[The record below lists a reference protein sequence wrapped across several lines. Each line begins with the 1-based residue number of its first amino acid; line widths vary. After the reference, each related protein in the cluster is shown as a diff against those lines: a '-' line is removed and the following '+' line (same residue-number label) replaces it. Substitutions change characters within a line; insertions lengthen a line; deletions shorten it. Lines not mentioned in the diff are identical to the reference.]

1 MRRRVVGFTVLVTL
15 VLVALWWL
23 WPRSAQPTEG
33 AVAADSPKAE
43 EAGAK
48 RASGPGRAWGDAAWK
63 GKKPEGE
70 AHPRAHV
77 TCALPEQLPSE
88 GARVQAWYGDR
99 PGPGGRLGG
108 SMAFAGAKITGR
120 GARSLD
126 LAIPIP
132 PTDMGEIQG
141 RIDSPGAGRVEI
153 HVRVDGQNGTCE
165 VGPYQGFAYVS
176 GKVLGASNAEVFVSG
191 CGGHATTDSSGA
203 FYMEVTPE
211 KCELSAMRA
220 DGAFRVRSRPV
231 PVDPRAGAE
240 ITLDLSLPAF
250 RAAGV
255 GAQIQGEDGGIR
267 LLNVLPG
274 TPAEQAGLVG
284 GDLVVALNG
293 EDVSGLDADEFIEQA
308 LGPDGTQ
315 VTYTVLRDGAPV
327 DVVMTRKVMDAS
339 PSRRH

>member
-1 MRRRVVGFTVLVTL
+1 VGITVLVAL
-15 VLVALWWL
+15 VLVAVWWL
-23 WPRSAQPTEG
+23 WPRPVDPTTKPASAG
-33 AVAADSPKAE
+33 APKAE
-43 EAGAK
+43 DPNAK

-63 GKKPEGE
+63 GKKPEE

-88 GARVQAWYGDR
+88 GARVRAWYGDR

-132 PTDMGEIQG
+132 PTDLGEIQG

-153 HVRVDGQNGTCE
+153 HVRLDGQGGTCE

-176 GKVLGASNAEVFVSG
+176 GKVLGASNAEVFVFG

-211 KCELSAMRA
+211 KCELSAMRS
-220 DGAFRVRSRPV
+220 DGAFRVRSPSV

-255 GAQIQGEDGGIR
+255 GTQIQAEDGGVR
-267 LLNVLPG
+267 LVKVYPG

-284 GDLVVALNG
+284 GDLVIALDG
-293 EDVSGLDADEFIEQA
+293 EDVSGLDADEFIDRA
-308 LGPDGTQ
+308 LGPEGSQ

-327 DVVMTRKVMDAS
+327 DVVMTRRPMDA
-339 PSRRH
+339 PPAGRHER